1 MLPRQRR
8 APVAM
13 LVSNWVLKG
22 NQMTDV
28 FVVPGVRTPFVKA
41 GTAFAKHNAIEL
53 SVPVLKVMNARTA
66 PDLVIWG
73 QVIPDATVSNIA
85 RELIF
90 EAKMSPNIP
99 AFSTVMACS
108 TSFIGTIEASGMVGR
123 SGFHLA
129 LVGGVET
136 MTHVPIALKN
146 SFADAIFAAFA
157 KNPQTALEMLQKVTP
172 GDFD

>member
-1 MLPRQRR
+1 MKEVCMPNVYL
-8 APVAM
+8 
-13 LVSNWVLKG
+13 
-22 NQMTDV
+22 
-28 FVVPGVRTPFVKA
+28 VPGVRTPFVKA
-41 GTAFAKHNAIEL
+41 GGAFASYNALAL
-53 SVPVLKVMNARTA
+53 SAPRAQAMNAKA
-66 PDLVIWG
+66 PPDFLIWG
-73 QVIPDATVSNIA
+73 QVIPDATISNIA

-90 EAKMSPNIP
+90 EAKLSPNIP

-108 TSFIGTIEASGMVGR
+108 TSFVGTIEASGMVGR